1 MFILTF
7 YSVDSPGERCGYP
20 PLLRYDGDVPYLY
33 RSCFRWEVP
42 GALLSVF
49 LKTKGEKKRRRRKLM
64 RGGGGPLTYISVIW
78 EAGNLDPWMQRCI
91 DLMRVIATLLLTYLQ
106 GHE

>member
-20 PLLRYDGDVPYLY
+20 PPLRYDGDVPYLY

-64 RGGGGPLTYISVIW
+64 RGGGWAPYLYKCNLGDWKPGPLDAEV
-78 EAGNLDPWMQRCI
+78 
-91 DLMRVIATLLLTYLQ
+91 
-106 GHE
+106 H